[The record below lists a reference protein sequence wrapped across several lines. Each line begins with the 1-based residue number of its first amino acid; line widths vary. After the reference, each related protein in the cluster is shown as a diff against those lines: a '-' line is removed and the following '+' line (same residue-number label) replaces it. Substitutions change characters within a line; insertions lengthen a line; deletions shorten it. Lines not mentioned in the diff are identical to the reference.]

1 MHSRSLAGVVDK
13 VVLSGLDNAG
23 DGGDVDDGAGP
34 AVIQRSALLQQ
45 RQESY
50 GAEEE
55 LGDVRAEDLLP
66 FVECTGRMLEELL
79 LELLG

>member
-34 AVIQRSALLQQ
+34 AVIQGGALLQQ
-45 RQESY
+45 SRKAMVLKKSWVTF
-50 GAEEE
+50 
-55 LGDVRAEDLLP
+55 VRKTCSHSSNVLD
-66 FVECTGRMLEELL
+66 ECWKSSCWSF
-79 LELLG
+79 